1 MQILSAILA
10 FAIAHVSASDAPL
23 REWETNVVPR
33 RVRARTG
40 DAPTTGA
47 EDESV
52 KPLMAVVPASRVR
65 SYKNYVRAPPT
76 LPPTTP
82 APTHL
87 PGDIDDGF
95 GSHSSGLYHLGEIS
109 RMARDLNQFILVPS
123 SVDRLRG
130 LIRGLVAHGL
140 VNDDDQVDTILRS
153 SDYRRLEA
161 VADVAQ
167 ENLINSIEGIWLAIG
182 VLFIQAYHIVDT
194 LILGLPKTIFGWEHD
209 YARFGYTRLL
219 ARPPPLARTYD
230 DAIAE
235 LAGRELLDT
244 RVNSTKWKYVSDAME
259 EVFGLVGVEPRP
271 LSRLLFAILRIHG
284 KTPWQKLELAQET
297 STRPAVPE
305 EDTRNDDRGLDEVLE
320 DGDTSGLVH
329 HLIHTPI
336 GSIENAIDYYFSPH
350 GDGASWMYIHSDW
363 GPAIRPRRFAD
374 MPSWAAR
381 ERLEVR
387 LRACGRL
394 IGFGLRHNVVP
405 GLRLSPATM
414 ALLRTPGLADYE
426 ELAKLEDPATV
437 AAIDNTLRYLNW
449 TDEAAVQRVLGG
461 RVVERDD
468 MDEFIRAEKIARI
481 VLSIDPEMWVV
492 RQGMYEVTE
501 VKGLLDILTI
511 RELDAAIRGVDALT
525 VDMIV
530 EGLKFESVGD
540 PASIQ
545 VNEWF
550 VEIVRTMTPTELGRL
565 VKLVTGCRLPPMN
578 HEHSP
583 WMWIIVQPLEG
594 PKVSLERDSFAVPMV
609 TSRDALRTTLFEA
622 MRAV

>member
-1 MQILSAILA
+1 
-10 FAIAHVSASDAPL
+10 
-23 REWETNVVPR
+23 
-33 RVRARTG
+33 
-40 DAPTTGA
+40 
-47 EDESV
+47 
-52 KPLMAVVPASRVR
+52 
-65 SYKNYVRAPPT
+65 
-76 LPPTTP
+76 
-82 APTHL
+82 
-87 PGDIDDGF
+87 
-95 GSHSSGLYHLGEIS
+95 
-109 RMARDLNQFILVPS
+109 
-123 SVDRLRG
+123 
-130 LIRGLVAHGL
+130 
-140 VNDDDQVDTILRS
+140 
-153 SDYRRLEA
+153 
-161 VADVAQ
+161 
-167 ENLINSIEGIWLAIG
+167 
-182 VLFIQAYHIVDT
+182 
-194 LILGLPKTIFGWEHD
+194 
-209 YARFGYTRLL
+209 
-219 ARPPPLARTYD
+219 
-230 DAIAE
+230 
-235 LAGRELLDT
+235 
-244 RVNSTKWKYVSDAME
+244 
-259 EVFGLVGVEPRP
+259 
-271 LSRLLFAILRIHG
+271 
-284 KTPWQKLELAQET
+284 
-297 STRPAVPE
+297 
-305 EDTRNDDRGLDEVLE
+305 
-320 DGDTSGLVH
+320 
-329 HLIHTPI
+329 
-336 GSIENAIDYYFSPH
+336 
-350 GDGASWMYIHSDW
+350 
-363 GPAIRPRRFAD
+363 
-374 MPSWAAR
+374 
-381 ERLEVR
+381 
-387 LRACGRL
+387 
-394 IGFGLRHNVVP
+394 
-405 GLRLSPATM
+405 M

-578 HEHSP
+578 HEHGP